1 MKKIFAF
8 VSLSLLM
15 ISTTSCLN
23 NDGNQENKQSFVA
36 SCYNRINTNAE
47 YRITAANYSVDFA
60 FVAATAAVTTNHREI
75 CA

>member
-8 VSLSLLM
+8 LSLSLLM

-36 SCYNRINTNAE
+36 SCYNRINTNG
-47 YRITAANYSVDFA
+47 
-60 FVAATAAVTTNHREI
+60 
-75 CA
+75 